1 MVRVL
6 GGGPVL
12 VIGFLDSPGVGLA
25 PEVIALMEQSL
36 ESTISPPLCL
46 LFKQYQLWEGWGW
59 DYAEVEGACALAP
72 ACPSG
77 GPLSGR
83 PGIWNPFGKFFLHK
97 ALTR

>member
-1 MVRVL
+1 MIRVL
-6 GGGPVL
+6 GGGLVL
-12 VIGFLDSPGVGLA
+12 VTGLLGSPGMGLA
-25 PEVIALMEQSL
+25 PEMIALMEQSL
-36 ESTISPPLCL
+36 ESTITPPLCL
-46 LFKQYQLWEGWGW
+46 LFKQHQLWKDWGW
-59 DYAEVEGACALAP
+59 DYEEEGACTSAP